1 MSGYLSRH
9 AQQAIGALGT
19 LWRQPMAT
27 TMTVAVIGIA
37 LALPA
42 SLGVLVQSAQKIA
55 GTWTDARDFSVY
67 LKPGASLEQ
76 AEKLGGE
83 LRRRRI
89 VNSVTVISADHAL
102 EKLRDDAA
110 FAEVIKALKGNPLP
124 HAVVVRPA
132 GAALPADLDALRGE
146 LVRRPE
152 VDLVQLDT
160 EWLNRLHAM
169 LEFGRRSLWLVS
181 LLLIVAVVVTVGNTI
196 RLDIQHRRQE
206 IEVAKLLGATDA
218 FVRRPFL
225 YLGAWYGLMGGLLAL
240 GILAAGLYAL
250 SGPLQRLA
258 GLYEA
263 DFRGLGLSL
272 TLAGAVLLAGILAGW
287 GGSWAAVGRH
297 LASIEPQA

>member
-1 MSGYLSRH
+1 MSGFLARH

-19 LWRQPMAT
+19 LWRQPVAT
-27 TMTVAVIGIA
+27 TMTIAVIGIA

-55 GTWTDARDFSVY
+55 GGWTDARDFSIY
-67 LKPGASLEQ
+67 LKAGVSLEG
-76 AEKLGGE
+76 AERLGGE
-83 LRRRRI
+83 LRRRAL
-89 VNSVTVISADHAL
+89 VSGVTVVSADRAL
-102 EKLRDDAA
+102 EQLRDDPA
-110 FAEVIKALKGNPLP
+110 FAEVIRALKGNPLP

-132 GAALPADLDALRGE
+132 KSALPAELDSLRAE
-146 LVRRPE
+146 LEQRPE

-169 LEFGRRSLWLVS
+169 LEFGRRSLWLASV
-181 LLLIVAVVVTVGNTI
+181 LLIVAVVVTVGNTI
-196 RLDIQHRRQE
+196 RLDVQHRRQE

-225 YLGAWYGLMGGLLAL
+225 YLGVWYGLMGGLLAL

-250 SGPLQRLA
+250 SGPLRQLA
-258 GLYEA
+258 ELYGA
-263 DFRGLGLSL
+263 DFSGLGLSVA
-272 TLAGAVLLAGILAGW
+272 LAGLVLLAGILAGW

-297 LASIEPQA
+297 LASIEPQV